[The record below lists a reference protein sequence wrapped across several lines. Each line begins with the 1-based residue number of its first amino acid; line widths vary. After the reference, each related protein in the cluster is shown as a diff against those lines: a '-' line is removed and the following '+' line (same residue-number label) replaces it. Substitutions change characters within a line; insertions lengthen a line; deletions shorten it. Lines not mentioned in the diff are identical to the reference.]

1 VRAVVSQGRAVSPF
15 HGEGGELSQQ
25 ITFLPV
31 WLGAVSALALTM
43 GAAAQ
48 TPRDGGAGGYSGGVA
63 PGTSGADGETYVGA
77 NGVGSTL

>member
-1 VRAVVSQGRAVSPF
+1 M
-15 HGEGGELSQQ
+15 SQQ
-25 ITFLPV
+25 ITFRAV
-31 WLGAVSALALTM
+31 WLGAVSALALTI

-48 TPRDGGAGGYSGGVA
+48 APGDGGAGGYSGAVA